1 MNNKYSIKHLSI
13 AERLNI
19 LMFYKVPNFDK
30 MSDNDLYQYKLK
42 LLLYSRN
49 FDMLKKAAKW
59 LLSLWISTIITLLI
73 TATTIFFNNI
83 KVFGQSD
90 AIGLYWQI
98 IGLVIVMA
106 LLISVI
112 FIVFTLS
119 IYSMNNIIWWRLK
132 CLNDYMGIES
142 FMDIKSN

>member
-90 AIGLYWQI
+90 AIGLYWH
-98 IGLVIVMA
+98 
-106 LLISVI
+106 
-112 FIVFTLS
+112 
-119 IYSMNNIIWWRLK
+119 Y
-132 CLNDYMGIES
+132 
-142 FMDIKSN
+142 